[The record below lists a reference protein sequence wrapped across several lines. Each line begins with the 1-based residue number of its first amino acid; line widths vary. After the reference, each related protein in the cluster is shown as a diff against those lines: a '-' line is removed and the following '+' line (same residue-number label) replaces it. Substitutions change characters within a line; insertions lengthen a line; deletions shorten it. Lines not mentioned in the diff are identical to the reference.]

1 MIRIESFSKT
11 KSKGQYNGGGSSGG
25 GFTTTVK
32 TELEPHLL
40 WGQAFDGTNDV
51 DGDMTTNGSVYAK
64 KTVSGDTGSFNNL
77 SATTANAET
86 LSATTANTTTLSA
99 ATANAETLSATTAN
113 TTTLSAATANTTTLS
128 ATTANAETL
137 SATTTTTTTLS
148 ATTANVSKI
157 TSDSISNSG
166 IIESNGIKGDK
177 AVINDMSVKNLKVTG
192 SAHFFELIID
202 KVKSA
207 GGSML
212 ITPADGF
219 DVDIVQDSTNEVKL
233 LWQCQDANGNQRD
246 NMWKVND
253 QALCMSFNQAK
264 VGTSHNVANKYYWA
278 LVTSVNK
285 TNEPT
290 VIDGVKYN
298 YITLSKTTVDG
309 TLNPEFGDS
318 IVMCGYRG
326 TDDKERQSAIYIS
339 AYTSLDNG
347 IKAPL
352 FAQYQG
358 INDFNLQS
366 HRKSYYDAVSA
377 KFIGEFEAT
386 DGQNIIDI
394 INNKIAESE
403 ASIKLDTKNIVLS
416 VSEKTKERR
425 NLLKGTTFHR
435 QIDNFFISSAARI
448 EMNSGYNGTNCIKV
462 IDDTD
467 GTSHYIGVYWDGS
480 QGGRSIKIE
489 KGKKYT
495 ISCYYKTNDTNA
507 NFSLEAIYTDK
518 DTNAKRLG
526 RPKYLSKNMFNPK
539 YNQWELFT
547 TVIDTTD
554 AESDYIAFNFWE
566 YCNKESGRI
575 NAYICRPMVEEGDTY
590 YGWTVSDEDN
600 DYIGAN
606 LIDNSRTFEVGGNTL
621 EVKGTKTLKDDTYE
635 LTYEGSDEY
644 NTFYRIDATNFKL
657 DTDYTLSFEARGDA
671 KYIGVHAYY
680 PMTKTPYTL
689 LNEPMVKPMGV
700 QYGDGTNE
708 GYMTLLTDSDIERE
722 KKLWVHFKF
731 LKRLPQLIYFQ
742 FPKNQEESGIT
753 SWNVTITKPKIEEG
767 ANVTQWTEK
776 KTDIDNTITTINSNV
791 ATLEQKANSIE
802 SKVSSNTTTIN
813 NINGQVTTNKT
824 DIANLTIKA
833 DGIESTVSN
842 MTKSNGTN
850 LFSFTNT
857 DFQNYWCRSAI
868 QMNGFFTYKL
878 NQGLYRLQN
887 LGTNGEGGD
896 FVVSFDA
903 RVLKNTTVNVNFCD
917 IGAEENNGDI
927 ALTTTFQHYVLHFK
941 NIQSDYLDKA
951 LYNGFIDFE
960 PKTLD
965 ETNQLYV
972 ANFML
977 ERGNVPSATF
987 CLSDADKSNFG
998 NKESFSNWETYPTV
1012 QTVNETINGKSVQA
1026 YKIEGLPSG
1035 SQYVDILNTRNLQK
1049 SMKIEPKKVYT
1060 LSFYAKASES
1070 GHGIETF
1077 LYPSIN
1083 DIGVQ
1088 DIQYRNVNGA
1098 GTQTAYS
1105 SKSDGYTLCEL
1116 DTTWRKFYVHW
1127 HPHTIGETYNCVCG
1141 RLYYN
1146 MTVYI
1151 AEAKL
1156 EEGYICEENI
1166 SNQETYSSIK
1176 QTAESITSTVSSMKD
1191 EIIGENCMLGLN
1203 GQGWSTN
1210 TIYED
1215 AGTSFHCESTDW
1227 FQSHPIADFS
1237 GDYTFSF
1244 DFWGVGGG
1252 NLQIKILDFT
1262 QTYYDDGIYNKY
1274 VDFGL
1279 YTPCKILTTSSNV
1292 SNVTLTNY
1300 ATSGTSSTWT
1310 YTNTE
1315 TITLTVGDNVAVRVT
1330 NNTNSRYNSIYGTVS
1345 AINTSS
1351 KSVTVKAIALLD
1363 QPNTICTLSC
1373 PIDKKDGTD
1382 INYLHY
1388 DEKLGRYW
1396 IRFKE
1401 SSGAA
1406 KTFVILFRNL
1416 STSSIGYISRLM
1428 IEECVEYPHK
1438 YNSTG
1443 QASQSMIKQTAN
1455 EIMMN
1460 VNNTY
1465 VKIGDGNITLNGD
1478 TKVNGSLTLHD
1489 EDQGFLLLGDSGTTE
1504 ISPKSIGT
1512 YNEFKSKSTNVIKT
1526 HYNSTIYG
1534 VQTVDGNL
1542 YGFNWNVTQK
1552 LGTFKKGSYIKF
1564 MDYTNVAFANV
1575 GTEQIGIGTPSATF
1589 NIYENETLTKTITV
1603 GDKTSVDI
1611 GNYTVVGDNVEVM
1624 VTGRFTKN
1632 VSQSIW
1638 GTNQDII
1645 FPRDTNITI
1654 QPIRPIRPMPSIT
1667 VTVNWKNEVPTSSG
1681 FMLIGYDGFAVNF
1694 GNNKT
1699 VYCGADGFIASY
1711 GTNEFRITSD
1721 GIWRNNH
1728 PNVKVV
1734 KGTDNSKS
1742 PATYTVQEPVDTV
1755 LCTGNYCKIIFP
1767 RNPYEGQTFR
1777 ILDKALAETYIN
1789 SNGKKVVNHQTGGDG
1804 KVINLDYLGSQVFWT
1819 YVYIGGRW
1827 YESAES

>member
-86 LSATTANTTTLSA
+86 LSATTATTT
-99 ATANAETLSATTAN
+99 TLSATTAN
-113 TTTLSAATANTTTLS
+113 AETLS

-219 DVDIVQDSTNEVKL
+219 DIDIVQDSPNEVKL

-253 QALCMSFNQAK
+253 QALCLSFNKAK
-264 VGTSHNVANKYYWA
+264 VGTTHNVANKYYWA

-326 TDDKERQSAIYIS
+326 TDDAARQSAIYIS

-347 IKAPL
+347 LKAPL

-358 INDFNLQS
+358 INDFNLES
-366 HRKSYYDAVSA
+366 HRKSYYDANSA
-377 KFIGEFEAT
+377 KFIGEFQAT

-394 INNKIAESE
+394 INNKIAEAE

-435 QIDNFFISSAARI
+435 QLDNFFISSAARI

-467 GTSHYIGVYWDGS
+467 GTSHCIGIYWDGS
-480 QGGRSIKIE
+480 QGGRSVKIE

-507 NFSLEAIYTDK
+507 EFSLEAIYTDK
-518 DTNAKRLG
+518 ETNAKRLG
-526 RPKYLSKNMFNPK
+526 RPKYLSPSYFNPK
-539 YNQWELFT
+539 YSQWELFT

-566 YCNKESGRI
+566 YCTVEAGRI

-590 YGWTVSDEDN
+590 YGWTLSDDDN
-600 DYIGAN
+600 DYVGAN
-606 LIDNSRTFEVGGNTL
+606 LIDNSRTFQVGGNTL
-621 EVKGTKTLKDDTYE
+621 EAIGTKTLKGDVYE
-635 LTYEGSDEY
+635 LTYKGSAQY
-644 NTFYRIDATNFKL
+644 NTFYRIDSSNFKL
-657 DTDYTLSFEARGDA
+657 DTDYTLSFDVRGDA
-671 KYIGVHAYY
+671 KLIGVHAYY
-680 PMTKTPYTL
+680 PMTKTPYML
-689 LNEPMVKPMGV
+689 LNEPMGKPMGV

-708 GYMTLLTDSDIERE
+708 AYTTLLTDSDIERE
-722 KKLWVHFKF
+722 KKIWVHFKF
-731 LKRLPQLIYFQ
+731 MKRLPNYIYFQ
-742 FPKNQEESGIT
+742 FPKNSDQSGVT
-753 SWNVTITKPKIEEG
+753 SWNMAITKPKIEEG

-776 KTDIDNTITTINSNV
+776 KTDIDNTIKTITNNV
-791 ATLEQKANSIE
+791 ATLTQKADSIEAKVTSNTTNINTITGQLSSQSSSISKLEQKANSIE
-802 SKVSSNTTTIN
+802 SKVTSNTTSIN

-833 DGIESTVSN
+833 DGIESTVS
-842 MTKSNGTN
+842 
-850 LFSFTNT
+850 
-857 DFQNYWCRSAI
+857 
-868 QMNGFFTYKL
+868 
-878 NQGLYRLQN
+878 
-887 LGTNGEGGD
+887 
-896 FVVSFDA
+896 
-903 RVLKNTTVNVNFCD
+903 
-917 IGAEENNGDI
+917 
-927 ALTTTFQHYVLHFK
+927 
-941 NIQSDYLDKA
+941 
-951 LYNGFIDFE
+951 
-960 PKTLD
+960 
-965 ETNQLYV
+965 
-972 ANFML
+972 
-977 ERGNVPSATF
+977 
-987 CLSDADKSNFG
+987 
-998 NKESFSNWETYPTV
+998 
-1012 QTVNETINGKSVQA
+1012 SV
-1026 YKIEGLPSG
+1026 
-1035 SQYVDILNTRNLQK
+1035 
-1049 SMKIEPKKVYT
+1049 
-1060 LSFYAKASES
+1060 
-1070 GHGIETF
+1070 
-1077 LYPSIN
+1077 
-1083 DIGVQ
+1083 
-1088 DIQYRNVNGA
+1088 
-1098 GTQTAYS
+1098 
-1105 SKSDGYTLCEL
+1105 
-1116 DTTWRKFYVHW
+1116 
-1127 HPHTIGETYNCVCG
+1127 
-1141 RLYYN
+1141 
-1146 MTVYI
+1146 
-1151 AEAKL
+1151 
-1156 EEGYICEENI
+1156 
-1166 SNQETYSSIK
+1166 
-1176 QTAESITSTVSSMKD
+1176 KD

-1227 FQSHPIADFS
+1227 FQSHPIADYS

-1244 DFWGVGGG
+1244 GVWGGG
-1252 NLQIKILDFT
+1252 IQIKILEFT

-1274 VDFGL
+1274 VDFGT

-1300 ATSGTSSTWT
+1300 ATSGTLSTWT

-1315 TITLTVGDNVAVRVT
+1315 TITLAVGDNVAVRVT
-1330 NNTNSRYNSIYGTVS
+1330 NSTNSRYNSIYGTVS

-1351 KSVTVKAIALLD
+1351 KSVTVKAIKLLD

-1373 PIDKKDGTD
+1373 PTDKKDGTD
-1382 INYLHY
+1382 INSLHY
-1388 DEKLGRYW
+1388 DEKLGRWW

-1406 KTFVILFRNL
+1406 KTFVILFRNP
-1416 STSSIGYISRLM
+1416 STSIIGYISRLM
-1428 IEECVEYPHK
+1428 IEESVEYPHK

-1443 QASQSMIKQTAN
+1443 QASQSMIKQTA
-1455 EIMMN
+1455 ESIMMS
-1460 VNNTY
+1460 VNDTY
-1465 VKIGDGNITLNGD
+1465 VKIGDGNITLNGE
-1478 TKVNGSLTLHD
+1478 TKVNGSLTLND

-1504 ISPKSIGT
+1504 LSPKSIGT
-1512 YNEFKSKSTNVIKT
+1512 YNEFKNKTTNIIKT
-1526 HYNSTIYG
+1526 HFNSTIYG
-1534 VQTVDGNL
+1534 SPTVDGAL
-1542 YGFNWNVTQK
+1542 YGFSWNVQQK
-1552 LGTFKKGSYIKF
+1552 LGTFKKGSYIRVI
-1564 MDYTNVAFANV
+1564 DYINVAFANV
-1575 GTEQIGIGTPSATF
+1575 GTLHYSIGTPSATF
-1589 NIYENETLTKTITV
+1589 YIHENGTLTKTITV
-1603 GDKTSVDI
+1603 GEKTSVDI

-1624 VTGRFTKN
+1624 VSGRFTKN
-1632 VSQSIW
+1632 VSASIW
-1638 GTNQDII
+1638 GTSQDILS
-1645 FPRDTNITI
+1645 PRDTNITI
-1654 QPIRPIRPMPSIT
+1654 QPIRPMPSIS
-1667 VTVNWKNEVPTSSG
+1667 VNVDWKNEVPTASA

-1711 GTNEFRITSD
+1711 GINEFKITSD

-1734 KGTDNSKS
+1734 KGTDNSNS

-1767 RNPYEGQTFR
+1767 PNPYEGQTFR
-1777 ILDKALAETYIN
+1777 ILDKALEETYIN
-1789 SNGKKVVNHQTGGDG
+1789 SNGKKLVNHKTGGDG
-1804 KVINLDYLGSQVFWT
+1804 KVLSLDYLGGQVFWT
-1819 YVYIGGRW
+1819 YVYIDGRW

>member
-51 DGDMTTNGSVYAK
+51 DGDMTTNGSVYSK
-64 KTVSGDTGSFNNL
+64 KTVSGDTGNFNN
-77 SATTANAET
+77 

-99 ATANAETLSATTAN
+99 TTATTE
-113 TTTLSAATANTTTLS
+113 TLS

-202 KVKSA
+202 KIKSA
-207 GGSML
+207 GGSMML
-212 ITPADGF
+212 TPADGF
-219 DVDIVQDSTNEVKL
+219 EVDIVQDSQNEVKL

-264 VGTSHNVANKYYWA
+264 VGTTHNVANKYYWA

-309 TLNPEFGDS
+309 ALNPEVGDS

-326 TDDKERQSAIYIS
+326 TDAARQSAIYIS

-347 IKAPL
+347 LKAPL

-394 INNKIAESE
+394 INNKIAEAE

-416 VSEKTKERR
+416 VSEKTRERR

-435 QIDNFFISSAARI
+435 QLDNFFISSAARI

-467 GTSHYIGVYWDGS
+467 GISHYVGVYWDGS
-480 QGGRSIKIE
+480 QGGRSVKIE

-495 ISCYYKTNDTNA
+495 ISCYYKTNDSNA
-507 NFSLEAIYTDK
+507 NFALEAIYTDK
-518 DTNAKRLG
+518 ETNAKRLG
-526 RPKYLSKNMFNPK
+526 RPKYLSPSDFKPK
-539 YNQWELFT
+539 YSQWELFT

-554 AESDYIAFNFWE
+554 AESDYIAFNFCE
-566 YCNKESGRI
+566 YCNVEAGRI

-590 YGWTVSDEDN
+590 YGWTLSDEDN
-600 DYIGAN
+600 DYVGSN
-606 LIDNSRTFEVGGNTL
+606 LIDNSRTFQVGGNTL
-621 EVKGTKTLKDDTYE
+621 EAKGQKALVGDAYE
-635 LTYEGSDEY
+635 LTYRGSDDY
-644 NTFYRIDATNFKL
+644 NTFYRINATNFKL
-657 DTDYTLSFEARGDA
+657 DTDYTLSFDIRGDA

-680 PMTKTPYTL
+680 PMTKTPYML
-689 LNEPMVKPMGV
+689 LNEAMDKQMYE
-700 QYGDGTNE
+700 QSGDGNSEEWT
-708 GYMTLLTDSDIERE
+708 TLLTDSDIERE
-722 KKLWVHFKF
+722 KKIWVHFKF
-731 LKRLPQLIYFQ
+731 MKRLPNQIYFQ
-742 FPKNQEESGIT
+742 FPKNSDQSGVT

-767 ANVTQWTEK
+767 ANFTQWTEK
-776 KTDIDNTITTINSNV
+776 KTDIDNTITTITNNV
-791 ATLEQKANSIE
+791 ATLTQKANGIESKVTSNTTNINNITGQLSSQSTSISKLEQKANSIE
-802 SKVSSNTTTIN
+802 SKVTSNTTTIN
-813 NINGQVTTNKT
+813 NLSGSVTS
-824 DIANLTIKA
+824 L
-833 DGIESTVSN
+833 
-842 MTKSNGTN
+842 
-850 LFSFTNT
+850 
-857 DFQNYWCRSAI
+857 
-868 QMNGFFTYKL
+868 
-878 NQGLYRLQN
+878 
-887 LGTNGEGGD
+887 
-896 FVVSFDA
+896 
-903 RVLKNTTVNVNFCD
+903 
-917 IGAEENNGDI
+917 
-927 ALTTTFQHYVLHFK
+927 
-941 NIQSDYLDKA
+941 QSD
-951 LYNGFIDFE
+951 
-960 PKTLD
+960 
-965 ETNQLYV
+965 
-972 ANFML
+972 M
-977 ERGNVPSATF
+977 
-987 CLSDADKSNFG
+987 SD
-998 NKESFSNWETYPTV
+998 V
-1012 QTVNETINGKSVQA
+1012 
-1026 YKIEGLPSG
+1026 
-1035 SQYVDILNTRNLQK
+1035 
-1049 SMKIEPKKVYT
+1049 
-1060 LSFYAKASES
+1060 
-1070 GHGIETF
+1070 
-1077 LYPSIN
+1077 
-1083 DIGVQ
+1083 
-1088 DIQYRNVNGA
+1088 
-1098 GTQTAYS
+1098 
-1105 SKSDGYTLCEL
+1105 
-1116 DTTWRKFYVHW
+1116 
-1127 HPHTIGETYNCVCG
+1127 
-1141 RLYYN
+1141 
-1146 MTVYI
+1146 
-1151 AEAKL
+1151 
-1156 EEGYICEENI
+1156 
-1166 SNQETYSSIK
+1166 K
-1176 QTAESITSTVSSMKD
+1176 QTASSITSTVSSMKD

-1227 FQSHPIADFS
+1227 FQSHPIADYS

-1244 DFWGVGGG
+1244 GVWGGG
-1252 NLQIKILDFT
+1252 IQIKILEFT
-1262 QTYYDDGIYNKY
+1262 QTYYDDGIYNQY
-1274 VDFGL
+1274 VDFRT
-1279 YTPCKILTTSSNV
+1279 YTPCKILTTSSSV
-1292 SNVTLTNY
+1292 SNANLTNY
-1300 ATSGTSSTWT
+1300 ATSGTLSTWA

-1315 TITLTVGDNVAVRVT
+1315 TITLAVGDKVAVRVT
-1330 NNTNSRYNSIYGTVS
+1330 NSTNNRYNSIYGTVS

-1351 KSVTVKAIALLD
+1351 KSVTVKAIKLLD

-1373 PIDKKDGTD
+1373 PTDKKDGTD
-1382 INYLHY
+1382 INSLHY
-1388 DEKLGRYW
+1388 DEKLGRWW

-1406 KTFVILFRNL
+1406 KTFVILFRNP
-1416 STSSIGYISRLM
+1416 STSIIGYISRLM
-1428 IEECVEYPHK
+1428 IEESVEYPHK

-1443 QASQSMIKQTAN
+1443 QASQSMIKQTA
-1455 EIMMN
+1455 ESIMMS
-1460 VNNTY
+1460 VNDTY
-1465 VKIGDGNITLNGD
+1465 VKIGDGNITLNGE
-1478 TKVNGSLTLHD
+1478 TKVNGSLTLND

-1512 YNEFKSKSTNVIKT
+1512 YNEFKSKTTNTIKT
-1526 HYNSTIYG
+1526 HFNSTIYG
-1534 VQTVDGNL
+1534 SPTVDGAL
-1542 YGFNWNVTQK
+1542 YGFSWNVSQK
-1552 LGTFKKGSYIKF
+1552 LGTFKKGSYIKLL
-1564 MDYTNVAFANV
+1564 DYTNVAFANV
-1575 GTEQIGIGTPSATF
+1575 GTLQTGIGTPSATF
-1589 NIYENETLTKTITV
+1589 YIHENGTLTKTITV

-1632 VSQSIW
+1632 VSASIW
-1638 GTNQDII
+1638 GTSQDILS
-1645 FPRDTNITI
+1645 PRDTNITI
-1654 QPIRPIRPMPSIT
+1654 QPIRPMPSIS
-1667 VTVNWKNEVPTSSG
+1667 VNVDWKNEVPTSSG

-1711 GTNEFRITSD
+1711 GVNEFRITSD

-1734 KGTDNSKS
+1734 KGTDNRNS

-1767 RNPYEGQTFR
+1767 PNPYEGQTFR

-1789 SNGKKVVNHQTGGDG
+1789 SNGKKVVNHKTGGDG
-1804 KVINLDYLGSQVFWT
+1804 KVLSLDYLGGQVFWT
-1819 YVYIGGRW
+1819 YVYIDGRW

>member
-86 LSATTANTTTLSA
+86 LSATTATTT
-99 ATANAETLSATTAN
+99 TLSATTA
-113 TTTLSAATANTTTLS
+113 TTETLS

-157 TSDSISNSG
+157 TSNSISNSG

-219 DVDIVQDSTNEVKL
+219 DVDIVQDSPNEVKL

-264 VGTSHNVANKYYWA
+264 VGTTHNVANKYYWA

-309 TLNPEFGDS
+309 TLNPEIGDS

-326 TDDKERQSAIYIS
+326 TDAARQSAIYIS

-347 IKAPL
+347 LKAPL

-366 HRKSYYDAVSA
+366 HRKSYFDANSA
-377 KFIGEFEAT
+377 KFIGQFEAT

-394 INNKIAESE
+394 INKKIKDSE

-416 VSEKTKERR
+416 VSEKTRERR

-435 QIDNFFISSAARI
+435 QLDNFFISSAARI

-489 KGKKYT
+489 KSKKYT

-507 NFSLEAIYTDK
+507 KFSLEAIYTDK
-518 DTNAKRLG
+518 ETNAKRLG
-526 RPKYLSKNMFNPK
+526 RPKYLSNNMFNPK
-539 YNQWELFT
+539 YNQWQLFT

-566 YCNKESGRI
+566 YCNVEAGRI
-575 NAYICRPMVEEGDTY
+575 EAYISRPMVEEGDTY
-590 YGWTVSDEDN
+590 YGWTLSYEDN
-600 DYIGAN
+600 DYVGAN
-606 LIDNSRTFEVGGNTL
+606 LIDNSRTFQVGGNTL
-621 EVKGTKTLKDDTYE
+621 EAKGQKALVGDAYE
-635 LTYEGSDEY
+635 LTYRGSDDY
-644 NTFYRIDATNFKL
+644 NTFYRINATNFKL

-689 LNEPMVKPMGV
+689 LNEAMGKPMGV

-708 GYMTLLTDSDIERE
+708 AYTTLLTDSDIERE
-722 KKLWVHFKF
+722 KKIWVHFKF
-731 LKRLPQLIYFQ
+731 MKRLPNQIYFQ
-742 FPKNQEESGIT
+742 FQKNSEQTGVT
-753 SWNVTITKPKIEEG
+753 SWTVSITKPKIEEG

-776 KTDIDNTITTINSNV
+776 KTDVENSITTINSNV
-791 ATLEQKANSIE
+791 ATLTQKADSIESKVTSNTTNINNITGQLSSQSTSISKLEQKANSIE
-802 SKVSSNTTTIN
+802 SNVTSNTTTIN
-813 NINGQVTTNKT
+813 NLSGSVTS
-824 DIANLTIKA
+824 L
-833 DGIESTVSN
+833 
-842 MTKSNGTN
+842 
-850 LFSFTNT
+850 
-857 DFQNYWCRSAI
+857 
-868 QMNGFFTYKL
+868 
-878 NQGLYRLQN
+878 
-887 LGTNGEGGD
+887 
-896 FVVSFDA
+896 
-903 RVLKNTTVNVNFCD
+903 
-917 IGAEENNGDI
+917 
-927 ALTTTFQHYVLHFK
+927 
-941 NIQSDYLDKA
+941 QSD
-951 LYNGFIDFE
+951 
-960 PKTLD
+960 
-965 ETNQLYV
+965 
-972 ANFML
+972 M
-977 ERGNVPSATF
+977 
-987 CLSDADKSNFG
+987 SD
-998 NKESFSNWETYPTV
+998 V
-1012 QTVNETINGKSVQA
+1012 
-1026 YKIEGLPSG
+1026 
-1035 SQYVDILNTRNLQK
+1035 
-1049 SMKIEPKKVYT
+1049 
-1060 LSFYAKASES
+1060 
-1070 GHGIETF
+1070 
-1077 LYPSIN
+1077 
-1083 DIGVQ
+1083 
-1088 DIQYRNVNGA
+1088 
-1098 GTQTAYS
+1098 
-1105 SKSDGYTLCEL
+1105 
-1116 DTTWRKFYVHW
+1116 
-1127 HPHTIGETYNCVCG
+1127 
-1141 RLYYN
+1141 
-1146 MTVYI
+1146 
-1151 AEAKL
+1151 
-1156 EEGYICEENI
+1156 
-1166 SNQETYSSIK
+1166 K
-1176 QTAESITSTVSSMKD
+1176 QTASSITSTVSSMKD

-1244 DFWGVGGG
+1244 GVWGGG
-1252 NLQIKILDFT
+1252 IQIKILEFT
-1262 QTYYDDGIYNKY
+1262 QTYYDDGIYNQY
-1274 VDFGL
+1274 VDFRT
-1279 YTPCKILTTSSNV
+1279 YTPCKILTTSSSV
-1292 SNVTLTNY
+1292 SNANLTNY
-1300 ATSGTSSTWT
+1300 ATSGTLSTWT

-1315 TITLTVGDNVAVRVT
+1315 TITLAVGDNVAVRVT
-1330 NNTNSRYNSIYGTVS
+1330 NSTNNRYNSIYGTVS

-1351 KSVTVKAIALLD
+1351 KSVTVKAIKLLD

-1373 PIDKKDGTD
+1373 PTDKKDGTD
-1382 INYLHY
+1382 INSLHY
-1388 DEKLGRYW
+1388 DEKLGRWW

-1401 SSGAA
+1401 TSGAA
-1406 KTFVILFRNL
+1406 KTFVILFRNP
-1416 STSSIGYISRLM
+1416 STSIIGYISRLM
-1428 IEECVEYPHK
+1428 IEESVEYPHK

-1443 QASQSMIKQTAN
+1443 QASQSMIKQTA
-1455 EIMMN
+1455 ESIMMS
-1460 VNNTY
+1460 VNDTY
-1465 VKIGDGNITLNGD
+1465 VKIGDGNITLNGE
-1478 TKVNGSLTLHD
+1478 TKVNGSLTLND

-1512 YNEFKSKSTNVIKT
+1512 YNEFKSKTTNTIKT
-1526 HYNSTIYG
+1526 HFNSTIFG
-1534 VQTVDGNL
+1534 SPTVDGAL
-1542 YGFNWNVTQK
+1542 YGFSWNVQQK
-1552 LGTFKKGSYIKF
+1552 LGTFKKGSYIKLL
-1564 MDYTNVAFANV
+1564 DYTNVAFANV
-1575 GTEQIGIGTPSATF
+1575 GTLQTGIGTPSATF
-1589 NIYENETLTKTITV
+1589 YIHENGRLTKTITV

-1632 VSQSIW
+1632 VSASIW
-1638 GTNQDII
+1638 GTSQDILS
-1645 FPRDTNITI
+1645 PRDTNITI
-1654 QPIRPIRPMPSIT
+1654 KPIKPMPSIT

-1711 GTNEFRITSD
+1711 GVNEFRITSD

-1734 KGTDNSKS
+1734 KGTDNSNS

-1767 RNPYEGQTFR
+1767 PNPYEGQTFR
-1777 ILDKALAETYIN
+1777 ILDKALEETYIN
-1789 SNGKKVVNHQTGGDG
+1789 SNGKKVVNHKTGGDG
-1804 KVINLDYLGSQVFWT
+1804 KVLSLDYLGGQVFWT
-1819 YVYIGGRW
+1819 YVYIDGRW

>member
-86 LSATTANTTTLSA
+86 LSATTATTTTLS
-99 ATANAETLSATTAN
+99 TSTATTE
-113 TTTLSAATANTTTLS
+113 TLS

-157 TSDSISNSG
+157 TSNSISNSG

-219 DVDIVQDSTNEVKL
+219 DIDIVQDSPNEVKL
-233 LWQCQDANGNQRD
+233 LWQCQDSNGNQRD

-264 VGTSHNVANKYYWA
+264 VGTTHNVANKYYWA

-309 TLNPEFGDS
+309 ALNPEIGDS

-326 TDDKERQSAIYIS
+326 TDDAARQSAIYIS

-347 IKAPL
+347 LKAPL

-366 HRKSYYDAVSA
+366 HRKSYFDANSA
-377 KFIGEFEAT
+377 KFIGQFEAT

-394 INNKIAESE
+394 INNKIAEAE

-416 VSEKTKERR
+416 VSEKTRERR
-425 NLLKGTTFHR
+425 NLLVGSDFKR
-435 QIDNFFISSAARI
+435 KINNFTIRTEARI

-467 GTSHYIGVYWDGS
+467 GTPHYIGVHWDGS

-495 ISCYYKTNDTNA
+495 ISCYYKTNDSNA
-507 NFSLEAIYTDK
+507 KFSLEAIYTDK
-518 DTNAKRLG
+518 ETNAKRLG
-526 RPKYLSKNMFNPK
+526 RPKYLSNNMFNPK

-566 YCNKESGRI
+566 YCTVEAGRI

-590 YGWTVSDEDN
+590 YGWTLSDDDN
-600 DYIGAN
+600 DYVGAN
-606 LIDNSRTFEVGGNTL
+606 LIDNSRTFQVGGNTL
-621 EVKGTKTLKDDTYE
+621 EAIGTKTLKGDVYE
-635 LTYEGSDEY
+635 LTYKGSAQY
-644 NTFYRIDATNFKL
+644 NTFYRIDSSNFKL
-657 DTDYTLSFEARGDA
+657 DTDYTLSFDVRGDA
-671 KYIGVHAYY
+671 KLIGVHAYY
-680 PMTKTPYTL
+680 PMTKTPYML
-689 LNEPMVKPMGV
+689 LNEAMGK
-700 QYGDGTNE
+700 QMYEQSGDGNSEEWT
-708 GYMTLLTDSDIERE
+708 TLLTNDDIKKE
-722 KKLWVHFKF
+722 KKIWVHFKF
-731 LKRLPQLIYFQ
+731 MKRLPNQIYFQ
-742 FPKNQEESGIT
+742 FPKNSDQSGVT
-753 SWNVTITKPKIEEG
+753 SWNVAITKPKIEEG

-776 KTDIDNTITTINSNV
+776 KTDVDNSLTTITNNV
-791 ATLEQKANSIE
+791 ATLTQKANGIESKVTSNTTNINNITGQLSSQSSSISKLEQKADSIE
-802 SKVSSNTTTIN
+802 SKVTSNTTSIN

-833 DGIESTVSN
+833 DGIESTVS
-842 MTKSNGTN
+842 S
-850 LFSFTNT
+850 
-857 DFQNYWCRSAI
+857 
-868 QMNGFFTYKL
+868 
-878 NQGLYRLQN
+878 
-887 LGTNGEGGD
+887 
-896 FVVSFDA
+896 V
-903 RVLKNTTVNVNFCD
+903 
-917 IGAEENNGDI
+917 
-927 ALTTTFQHYVLHFK
+927 
-941 NIQSDYLDKA
+941 KA
-951 LYNGFIDFE
+951 
-960 PKTLD
+960 
-965 ETNQLYV
+965 
-972 ANFML
+972 
-977 ERGNVPSATF
+977 
-987 CLSDADKSNFG
+987 
-998 NKESFSNWETYPTV
+998 
-1012 QTVNETINGKSVQA
+1012 
-1026 YKIEGLPSG
+1026 
-1035 SQYVDILNTRNLQK
+1035 
-1049 SMKIEPKKVYT
+1049 
-1060 LSFYAKASES
+1060 
-1070 GHGIETF
+1070 
-1077 LYPSIN
+1077 
-1083 DIGVQ
+1083 
-1088 DIQYRNVNGA
+1088 
-1098 GTQTAYS
+1098 
-1105 SKSDGYTLCEL
+1105 
-1116 DTTWRKFYVHW
+1116 
-1127 HPHTIGETYNCVCG
+1127 
-1141 RLYYN
+1141 
-1146 MTVYI
+1146 
-1151 AEAKL
+1151 
-1156 EEGYICEENI
+1156 
-1166 SNQETYSSIK
+1166 
-1176 QTAESITSTVSSMKD
+1176 

-1244 DFWGVGGG
+1244 GLWGGG
-1252 NLQIKILDFT
+1252 IQIKILEFT
-1262 QTYYDDGIYNKY
+1262 QTYYDDGIYNQY
-1274 VDFGL
+1274 VDFRT
-1279 YTPCKILTTSSNV
+1279 YTPCKILTTSSSV
-1292 SNVTLTNY
+1292 SNANLTNY
-1300 ATSGTSSTWT
+1300 ATSGTLSTWT

-1330 NNTNSRYNSIYGTVS
+1330 NSTNNRYNSIYGTVS

-1351 KSVTVKAIALLD
+1351 KSVTVKAIKLLD

-1373 PIDKKDGTD
+1373 PTDKKDGTD
-1382 INYLHY
+1382 INSLHY
-1388 DEKLGRYW
+1388 DEKLGRWW

-1401 SSGAA
+1401 TSGAA
-1406 KTFVILFRNL
+1406 KTFVILFRNP
-1416 STSSIGYISRLM
+1416 STSIIGYISRLM
-1428 IEECVEYPHK
+1428 LEEGVEYPHK

-1443 QASQSMIKQTAN
+1443 QASQSMIKQTA
-1455 EIMMN
+1455 ESIMMS
-1460 VNNTY
+1460 VNDTY
-1465 VKIGDGNITLNGD
+1465 VKIGDGNITLNGE
-1478 TKVNGSLTLHD
+1478 TKVNGSLTLND

-1504 ISPKSIGT
+1504 LSPKSIGT
-1512 YNEFKSKSTNVIKT
+1512 YNEFKNKTTNIIKT
-1526 HYNSTIYG
+1526 HFNSTIYG
-1534 VQTVDGNL
+1534 SPTVDGAL
-1542 YGFNWNVTQK
+1542 YGFSWNVQQK
-1552 LGTFKKGSYIKF
+1552 LGTFKKGSYIRVI
-1564 MDYTNVAFANV
+1564 DYINVAFANV
-1575 GTEQIGIGTPSATF
+1575 GTLQYSIGTPSATF
-1589 NIYENETLTKTITV
+1589 YIHENGTLTKTITV
-1603 GDKTSVDI
+1603 GEKTSVDI

-1624 VTGRFTKN
+1624 VSGRFTKN
-1632 VSQSIW
+1632 VSASIW
-1638 GTNQDII
+1638 GTSQDILS
-1645 FPRDTNITI
+1645 PRDTNITI
-1654 QPIRPIRPMPSIT
+1654 QPIRPMPSIS
-1667 VTVNWKNEVPTSSG
+1667 VNVDWKNEVPTASA

-1711 GTNEFRITSD
+1711 GINEFKITSD

-1734 KGTDNSKS
+1734 KGTDNSNS

-1755 LCTGNYCKIIFP
+1755 LCTGRYCKIIFP
-1767 RNPYEGQTFR
+1767 PNPYEGQTFR
-1777 ILDKALAETYIN
+1777 ILDKALEETYIN
-1789 SNGKKVVNHQTGGDG
+1789 SNGKKVVNHKTVGDG
-1804 KVINLDYLGSQVFWT
+1804 EVLSLDYLGSQVFWT
-1819 YVYIGGRW
+1819 YVYIDGRW

>member
-86 LSATTANTTTLSA
+86 LSATTATTTTLSA
-99 ATANAETLSATTAN
+99 STATTE
-113 TTTLSAATANTTTLS
+113 TLS

-219 DVDIVQDSTNEVKL
+219 DIDIVQDSPNEVKL

-253 QALCMSFNQAK
+253 QALCLSFNKAK
-264 VGTSHNVANKYYWA
+264 VGTTHNVANKYYWA

-309 TLNPEFGDS
+309 ALNPEIGDS

-326 TDDKERQSAIYIS
+326 TDDAARQSAIYIS

-347 IKAPL
+347 LKAPL

-377 KFIGEFEAT
+377 KFIGEFEAS

-394 INNKIAESE
+394 INNKIAEAE

-425 NLLKGTTFHR
+425 NLLVGSDFKR
-435 QIDNFFISSAARI
+435 KINNFTISTEARI

-462 IDDTD
+462 IDATD

-480 QGGRSIKIE
+480 QGGRSVKIE

-507 NFSLEAIYTDK
+507 KFALEANYTDK
-518 DTNAKRLG
+518 ETNAKRLG
-526 RPKYLSKNMFNPK
+526 RPKYLSPSYFNPK
-539 YNQWELFT
+539 YSQWELFT

-566 YCNKESGRI
+566 ACTVAAGQIE
-575 NAYICRPMVEEGDTY
+575 AWICRPMVEEGDTY

-600 DYIGAN
+600 EYIGAN
-606 LIDNSRTFEVGGNTL
+606 LIDNSRTFEVGGNTV
-621 EVKGTKTLKDDTYE
+621 EAKGTKTLKGDVYE
-635 LTYEGSDEY
+635 LTYKGSDDY

-657 DTDYTLSFEARGDA
+657 DTDYTLSFEIRGDA

-680 PMTKTPYTL
+680 PMTKTPYML
-689 LNEPMVKPMGV
+689 LDEAMGKPMGV

-708 GYMTLLTDSDIERE
+708 AYTTLVTDSDIERE
-722 KKLWVHFKF
+722 KKIWVHFKF
-731 LKRLPQLIYFQ
+731 MKRLPSFIYFQ
-742 FPKNQEESGIT
+742 FPKNSDQSGVT
-753 SWNVTITKPKIEEG
+753 SWNVTITKPKLEEG

-776 KTDIDNTITTINSNV
+776 KTDIDNTITTITNNLS
-791 ATLEQKANSIE
+791 TLTQKADSIE
-802 SKVSSNTTTIN
+802 SKVTSNTTNIN
-813 NINGQVTTNKT
+813 NITGQLSSQSTSISK
-824 DIANLTIKA
+824 LEQKA
-833 DGIESTVSN
+833 D
-842 MTKSNGTN
+842 
-850 LFSFTNT
+850 
-857 DFQNYWCRSAI
+857 
-868 QMNGFFTYKL
+868 
-878 NQGLYRLQN
+878 
-887 LGTNGEGGD
+887 
-896 FVVSFDA
+896 
-903 RVLKNTTVNVNFCD
+903 
-917 IGAEENNGDI
+917 
-927 ALTTTFQHYVLHFK
+927 
-941 NIQSDYLDKA
+941 
-951 LYNGFIDFE
+951 
-960 PKTLD
+960 
-965 ETNQLYV
+965 
-972 ANFML
+972 
-977 ERGNVPSATF
+977 
-987 CLSDADKSNFG
+987 
-998 NKESFSNWETYPTV
+998 
-1012 QTVNETINGKSVQA
+1012 
-1026 YKIEGLPSG
+1026 
-1035 SQYVDILNTRNLQK
+1035 
-1049 SMKIEPKKVYT
+1049 
-1060 LSFYAKASES
+1060 
-1070 GHGIETF
+1070 
-1077 LYPSIN
+1077 
-1083 DIGVQ
+1083 
-1088 DIQYRNVNGA
+1088 
-1098 GTQTAYS
+1098 
-1105 SKSDGYTLCEL
+1105 
-1116 DTTWRKFYVHW
+1116 
-1127 HPHTIGETYNCVCG
+1127 
-1141 RLYYN
+1141 
-1146 MTVYI
+1146 
-1151 AEAKL
+1151 
-1156 EEGYICEENI
+1156 
-1166 SNQETYSSIK
+1166 
-1176 QTAESITSTVSSMKD
+1176 SITSTVSSVKD

-1244 DFWGVGGG
+1244 GVWGDGI
-1252 NLQIKILDFT
+1252 QIKILEFT
-1262 QTYYDDGIYNKY
+1262 QTYYDDGIYNQY
-1274 VDFGL
+1274 VDFGT
-1279 YTPCKILTTSSNV
+1279 YTPCKILTTSSSV
-1292 SNVTLTNY
+1292 SNANLTNY
-1300 ATSGTSSTWT
+1300 ATSGTLSTWT

-1315 TITLTVGDNVAVRVT
+1315 TITLTVGDKVAVRVT
-1330 NNTNSRYNSIYGTVS
+1330 NSTNNRYNSIYGTVS

-1351 KSVTVKAIALLD
+1351 KSVTVKAIKLLD

-1373 PIDKKDGTD
+1373 PTDKKDGTD
-1382 INYLHY
+1382 INSLHY
-1388 DEKLGRYW
+1388 DEKLGRWW

-1406 KTFVILFRNL
+1406 KTFVILFRNP
-1416 STSSIGYISRLM
+1416 STSIIGYISRLM
-1428 IEECVEYPHK
+1428 IEDSVEYPHK

-1443 QASQSMIKQTAN
+1443 QASQSMIKQTA
-1455 EIMMN
+1455 ESIMMN

-1478 TKVNGSLTLHD
+1478 TKVNGSLTLND

-1512 YNEFKSKSTNVIKT
+1512 YNEFKSKTTNTIKT
-1526 HYNSTIYG
+1526 HFNSTIYG
-1534 VQTVDGNL
+1534 SPTVDGAL
-1542 YGFNWNVTQK
+1542 YGFSWNVQQK
-1552 LGTFKKGSYIKF
+1552 LGTFKKGSYIKLL
-1564 MDYTNVAFANV
+1564 DYTNVAFANV
-1575 GTEQIGIGTPSATF
+1575 GTLQYSIGTPSATF
-1589 NIYENETLTKTITV
+1589 YIHENGTLTKTITV

-1611 GNYTVVGDNVEVM
+1611 GNYTVEGDNVEVM

-1632 VSQSIW
+1632 VSASIW
-1638 GTNQDII
+1638 GTSQDILS
-1645 FPRDTNITI
+1645 PRDTNITI
-1654 QPIRPIRPMPSIT
+1654 QPIRPMQSIS
-1667 VTVNWKNEVPTSSG
+1667 VTVDWKNEVPTASA

-1711 GTNEFRITSD
+1711 GVNEFKITSD

-1734 KGTDNSKS
+1734 KGTDNSNS

-1767 RNPYEGQTFR
+1767 PNPYEGQTFR
-1777 ILDKALAETYIN
+1777 ILDKALEETYIN

-1804 KVINLDYLGSQVFWT
+1804 KVLSLDYLGGQVFWT
-1819 YVYIGGRW
+1819 YVYIDGRW

>member
-1 MIRIESFSKT
+1 MVEIKSYSKL
-11 KSKGQYNGGGSSGG
+11 KSNNGTDSASGIGGGSGYIN
-25 GFTTTVK
+25 TTIATK
-32 TELEPHLL
+32 LKQIHSL
-40 WGQAFDGTNDV
+40 WGNQFDGTQDV
-51 DGDMTTNGSVYAK
+51 QGPISAPSVD
-64 KTVSGDTGSFNNL
+64 VSNNL
-77 SATTANAET
+77 SVHGNSVFDGPATFEDQTKFKKDVSINGTLDVSAGASFGDQTKFKKDVSINGTLDVSSDANFNSQST
-86 LSATTANTTTLSA
+86 FKGTTTFNSNANTT
-99 ATANAETLSATTAN
+99 
-113 TTTLSAATANTTTLS
+113 
-128 ATTANAETL
+128 
-137 SATTTTTTTLS
+137 
-148 ATTANVSKI
+148 NVLPLK
-157 TSDSISNSG
+157 NK
-166 IIESNGIKGDK
+166 EYNLGDDNHQWK
-177 AVINDMSVKNLKVTG
+177 NIVSENLLVNNLKVTG
-192 SAHFFELIID
+192 QAHFFELIID
-202 KVKSA
+202 KIKSA

-219 DVDIVQDSTNEVKL
+219 EVDIVQDSQNEVKL
-233 LWQCQDANGNQRD
+233 LWQCQDVNGNQRD

-264 VGTSHNVANKYYWA
+264 VETTHNVANKYYWA

-309 TLNPEFGDS
+309 ALNPEVGDS

-326 TDDKERQSAIYIS
+326 TDDAARQSAIYIS

-347 IKAPL
+347 LKAPL

-394 INNKIAESE
+394 INNKIAEAE

-435 QIDNFFISSAARI
+435 QLDNFFISSAARI

-480 QGGRSIKIE
+480 QGGRSVKIE

-507 NFSLEAIYTDK
+507 KFSLEAIYTDK
-518 DTNAKRLG
+518 ETNAKRLG
-526 RPKYLSKNMFNPK
+526 RPKYLSPSYFNPK
-539 YNQWELFT
+539 YSQWELFT

-566 YCNKESGRI
+566 YCNSESGRI

-606 LIDNSRTFEVGGNTL
+606 LIDNSRTFEVDGNTV
-621 EVKGTKTLKDDTYE
+621 ETKGTKTLKGDVYE
-635 LTYEGSDEY
+635 LTYKGSDEY

-689 LNEPMVKPMGV
+689 LNEPIGKSMGV

-708 GYMTLLTDSDIERE
+708 AYTTLLTDSDIERE
-722 KKLWVHFKF
+722 KKIWVHFKF
-731 LKRLPQLIYFQ
+731 MKRLPSYIYFQ
-742 FPKNQEESGIT
+742 FPKNSDQSGVT

-776 KTDIDNTITTINSNV
+776 KTDIDNTIATINSNV
-791 ATLEQKANSIE
+791 ATLTQKADSIEAKVTSNTTNINNITGQLSSQSTSISKLEQKANSIE
-802 SKVSSNTTTIN
+802 SKVTSNTTTIN
-813 NINGQVTTNKT
+813 NLSGSVTS
-824 DIANLTIKA
+824 L
-833 DGIESTVSN
+833 
-842 MTKSNGTN
+842 
-850 LFSFTNT
+850 
-857 DFQNYWCRSAI
+857 
-868 QMNGFFTYKL
+868 
-878 NQGLYRLQN
+878 
-887 LGTNGEGGD
+887 
-896 FVVSFDA
+896 
-903 RVLKNTTVNVNFCD
+903 
-917 IGAEENNGDI
+917 
-927 ALTTTFQHYVLHFK
+927 
-941 NIQSDYLDKA
+941 QSD
-951 LYNGFIDFE
+951 
-960 PKTLD
+960 
-965 ETNQLYV
+965 
-972 ANFML
+972 M
-977 ERGNVPSATF
+977 
-987 CLSDADKSNFG
+987 SD
-998 NKESFSNWETYPTV
+998 V
-1012 QTVNETINGKSVQA
+1012 
-1026 YKIEGLPSG
+1026 
-1035 SQYVDILNTRNLQK
+1035 
-1049 SMKIEPKKVYT
+1049 
-1060 LSFYAKASES
+1060 
-1070 GHGIETF
+1070 
-1077 LYPSIN
+1077 
-1083 DIGVQ
+1083 
-1088 DIQYRNVNGA
+1088 
-1098 GTQTAYS
+1098 
-1105 SKSDGYTLCEL
+1105 
-1116 DTTWRKFYVHW
+1116 
-1127 HPHTIGETYNCVCG
+1127 
-1141 RLYYN
+1141 
-1146 MTVYI
+1146 
-1151 AEAKL
+1151 
-1156 EEGYICEENI
+1156 
-1166 SNQETYSSIK
+1166 K
-1176 QTAESITSTVSSMKD
+1176 QTASSITSTVSSMKD

-1203 GQGWSTN
+1203 GQGWSNN

-1244 DFWGVGGG
+1244 GVWGGG
-1252 NLQIKILDFT
+1252 IQIKILEFT
-1262 QTYYDDGIYNKY
+1262 QTYYDDGIYNQY
-1274 VDFGL
+1274 VDFGT
-1279 YTPCKILTTSSNV
+1279 YTPCKILTTSSSV
-1292 SNVTLTNY
+1292 SNANLTNY
-1300 ATSGTSSTWT
+1300 ATSGTLSTWT

-1315 TITLTVGDNVAVRVT
+1315 TITLTVGDKVAVRVT
-1330 NNTNSRYNSIYGTVS
+1330 NSTNSRYNSIYGTVS

-1351 KSVTVKAIALLD
+1351 KSVTVKAIKLLD

-1373 PIDKKDGTD
+1373 PTDKKDGTD
-1382 INYLHY
+1382 INSLHY
-1388 DEKLGRYW
+1388 DEKLGRWW

-1406 KTFVILFRNL
+1406 KTFVILFRNP
-1416 STSSIGYISRLM
+1416 STSIIGYISRLM
-1428 IEECVEYPHK
+1428 IEESVEYPHK

-1443 QASQSMIKQTAN
+1443 QASQSMIKQTA
-1455 EIMMN
+1455 ESIMIS
-1460 VNNTY
+1460 VNDTY
-1465 VKIGDGNITLNGD
+1465 VKIGEGNITLNGE
-1478 TKVNGSLTLHD
+1478 TKVNGSLTLND

-1512 YNEFKSKSTNVIKT
+1512 YNEFKSKTTNTIKT
-1526 HYNSTIYG
+1526 HFNSTIYG
-1534 VQTVDGNL
+1534 SPTVDGAL
-1542 YGFNWNVTQK
+1542 YGFSWNVSQK
-1552 LGTFKKGSYIKF
+1552 LGTFKKGSYINLI
-1564 MDYTNVAFANV
+1564 DYTNVAFANV
-1575 GTEQIGIGTPSATF
+1575 GTLHYSIGTPSATF
-1589 NIYENETLTKTITV
+1589 YIHENGTLTKTITV

-1632 VSQSIW
+1632 VSASIW
-1638 GTNQDII
+1638 GTSQDILS
-1645 FPRDTNITI
+1645 PRDTNITI
-1654 QPIRPIRPMPSIT
+1654 QPIRPMPSIS
-1667 VTVNWKNEVPTSSG
+1667 VTVDWKNEVPTASA

-1711 GTNEFRITSD
+1711 GVNEFRITSD

-1734 KGTDNSKS
+1734 KGTDNSNS

-1767 RNPYEGQTFR
+1767 PNPYEGQTFR
-1777 ILDKALAETYIN
+1777 ILDKALEETYIN
-1789 SNGKKVVNHQTGGDG
+1789 SNGKKVVNHKTGGDG
-1804 KVINLDYLGSQVFWT
+1804 KVLNLDYLGSQVFWT
-1819 YVYIGGRW
+1819 YVYIDGRW

>member
-40 WGQAFDGTNDV
+40 WGQAFDGTSDV

-86 LSATTANTTTLSA
+86 LSATTATTTTLSA
-99 ATANAETLSATTAN
+99 TTANAETLSATR
-113 TTTLSAATANTTTLS
+113 
-128 ATTANAETL
+128 ANAETL

-219 DVDIVQDSTNEVKL
+219 DVDIVQDSPNEVKL
-233 LWQCQDANGNQRD
+233 LWQCQDEDGNQRD

-253 QALCMSFNQAK
+253 QALCLSFNKAK
-264 VGTSHNVANKYYWA
+264 VGTTHNVGNKYYWA

-347 IKAPL
+347 LKAPL

-435 QIDNFFISSAARI
+435 QLDDFYINTARI

-467 GTSHYIGVYWDGS
+467 GNPHYYGVFWDGS
-480 QGGRSIKIE
+480 QQNGRSVKIE

-518 DTNAKRLG
+518 ETNAKRLG

-539 YNQWELFT
+539 YSQWELFT

-554 AESDYIAFNFWE
+554 AESDYIAFIFWE
-566 YCNKESGRI
+566 YCNNESGRI
-575 NAYICRPMVEEGDTY
+575 EAYICRPMVEEGDTY
-590 YGWTVSDEDN
+590 YGWTVSDDDN

-621 EVKGTKTLKDDTYE
+621 EAKGTKALKGDVYE

-680 PMTKTPYTL
+680 PTTKTPYTL
-689 LNEPMVKPMGV
+689 LNEPMGKPMGV
-700 QYGDGTNE
+700 QYGDGTKE
-708 GYMTLLTDSDIERE
+708 AYTTLLTDSDIERD

-731 LKRLPQLIYFQ
+731 LKRLPSHIYLQ
-742 FPKNQEESGIT
+742 FPKNSDQSGVT
-753 SWNVTITKPKIEEG
+753 SWNATITKPKIEEG

-791 ATLEQKANSIE
+791 ATLTQKADSIESKVTSNTTSINTITGQLSSQSSSISKLEQKANS
-802 SKVSSNTTTIN
+802 
-813 NINGQVTTNKT
+813 
-824 DIANLTIKA
+824 
-833 DGIESTVSN
+833 IESTVSN

-857 DFQNYWCRSAI
+857 NFQDGYCRSAI

-903 RVLKNTTVNVNFCD
+903 RTLKNTTVNVNFCD
-917 IGAEENNGDI
+917 VGAEENNGDI

-941 NIQSDYLDKA
+941 NIQSDYLDRA

-977 ERGNVPSATF
+977 ERGNVPSETF
-987 CLSDADKSNFG
+987 CLSDADKNNFG

-1035 SQYVDILNTRNLQK
+1035 ETYVDTLVGSNLQK
-1049 SMKIEPKKVYT
+1049 NMKIEPQKVYT

-1070 GHGIETF
+1070 GHGIYCF
-1077 LYPSIN
+1077 LYPAIN
-1083 DIGVQ
+1083 YTSVQ
-1088 DIQYRNVNGA
+1088 NILYKGVNGGGSQEQWSA
-1098 GTQTAYS
+1098 
-1105 SKSDGYTLCEL
+1105 KVDGSTLCEI
-1116 DTTWRKFYVHW
+1116 DTKWRKFYVHW
-1127 HPHTIGETYNCVCG
+1127 HPHTVGDTINCIVG

-1244 DFWGVGGG
+1244 GVWGGG
-1252 NLQIKILDFT
+1252 IQIKILEFT

-1315 TITLTVGDNVAVRVT
+1315 TITLAVGDNVAVRVT

-1373 PIDKKDGTD
+1373 PMDKKDGTD
-1382 INYLHY
+1382 INSLHY

-1401 SSGAA
+1401 SSGAS
-1406 KTFVILFRNL
+1406 KTFVMLFRNP
-1416 STSSIGYISRLM
+1416 STSIIGYISRLM
-1428 IEECVEYPHK
+1428 IEESVEYPHK

-1443 QASQSMIKQTAN
+1443 QASQSMIKQTADS
-1455 EIMMN
+1455 IMMS
-1460 VNNTY
+1460 VNDTY

-1478 TKVNGSLTLHD
+1478 TKVNGSLTLND
-1489 EDQGFLLLGDSGTTE
+1489 ENQGFLLLGDSGTTE

-1512 YNEFKSKSTNVIKT
+1512 YNEFKGKSTNVIKT
-1526 HYNSTIYG
+1526 HYNSRVSG
-1534 VQTVDGNL
+1534 FQSADGNL
-1542 YGFNWNVTQK
+1542 YGFSWNVAQK
-1552 LGTFKKGSYIKF
+1552 LGTFKKGSYIKLI
-1564 MDYTNVAFANV
+1564 DYTNVAFANV

-1589 NIYENETLTKTITV
+1589 YIHENGTLTKTITV

-1654 QPIRPIRPMPSIT
+1654 KPIRPMPSIT
-1667 VTVNWKNEVPTSSG
+1667 VTINWKNEVPTSSG

-1734 KGTDNSKS
+1734 KGTNDSNS

-1789 SNGKKVVNHQTGGDG
+1789 SNGKKLVDHNTGGDG
-1804 KVINLDYLGSQVFWT
+1804 KVLNSDYLGGQVFWT
-1819 YVYIGGRW
+1819 YVYIDGRW

>member
-64 KTVSGDTGSFNNL
+64 TVSGDTGSFNNL

-86 LSATTANTTTLSA
+86 LSATTATTT
-99 ATANAETLSATTAN
+99 TLSATTA
-113 TTTLSAATANTTTLS
+113 SAETLS

-166 IIESNGIKGDK
+166 IIQSNSIKGDK

-202 KVKSA
+202 KVKSV

-219 DVDIVQDSTNEVKL
+219 DVDIVQDSADEVKL
-233 LWQCQDANGNQRD
+233 LWQSQDANGNQRD

-253 QALCMSFNQAK
+253 QALCMSFNKAK
-264 VGTSHNVANKYYWA
+264 VGTTHNVANKYYWA

-309 TLNPEFGDS
+309 ALNPEIGDS

-326 TDDKERQSAIYIS
+326 TDDAARQSAIYIS

-347 IKAPL
+347 LKAPL

-394 INNKIAESE
+394 INNKIAEAE

-416 VSEKTKERR
+416 VSEKTQERR
-425 NLLKGTTFHR
+425 NLLVGSDFKR
-435 QIDNFFISSAARI
+435 KSNNFTISTDARI

-467 GTSHYIGVYWDGS
+467 GTSHYVGVYWDGS
-480 QGGRSIKIE
+480 QGGRSVKIE

-495 ISCYYKTNDTNA
+495 ISCYYKTNDSNA
-507 NFSLEAIYTDK
+507 KFSLEAIYTDK
-518 DTNAKRLG
+518 ETNAKRLG
-526 RPKYLSKNMFNPK
+526 RPKYLSPSDFKPK
-539 YNQWELFT
+539 YSQWELFT

-566 YCNKESGRI
+566 YCNVEAGRI
-575 NAYICRPMVEEGDTY
+575 EACICRPMVEEGDTY

-600 DYIGAN
+600 EYIGAN
-606 LIDNSRTFEVGGNTL
+606 LIDNSRTFEVGGNTV
-621 EVKGTKTLKDDTYE
+621 EAKGNKTLKGDVYE
-635 LTYEGSDEY
+635 LTYKGSDEY

-680 PMTKTPYTL
+680 PMTKTPYML
-689 LNEPMVKPMGV
+689 LNEAMGKPMDV

-708 GYMTLLTDSDIERE
+708 AYTTLLTDSDIERE
-722 KKLWVHFKF
+722 KKIWVHFKF
-731 LKRLPQLIYFQ
+731 MKRLPKHIYFQ
-742 FPKNQEESGIT
+742 FPKNSDQSGVT
-753 SWNVTITKPKIEEG
+753 SWNVTITKPKLEEG

-776 KTDIDNTITTINSNV
+776 KTDVENSLTTITNNV
-791 ATLEQKANSIE
+791 ATLTQKADSIE
-802 SKVSSNTTTIN
+802 AKVTSNTTTIN

-842 MTKSNGTN
+842 MTKSYGTN

-857 DFQNYWCRSAI
+857 NFQDGYCRSAI
-868 QMNGFFTYKL
+868 QMNGFFTLKL
-878 NQGLYRLQN
+878 NQGIYRLQN
-887 LGTNGEGGD
+887 LGTNNEGGD

-941 NIQSDYLDKA
+941 NIHTDYLDKA

-960 PKTLD
+960 PITKD

-977 ERGNVPSATF
+977 ERGTIPSEKF
-987 CLSDADKSNFG
+987 SISEADRNNYG
-998 NKESFSNWETYPTV
+998 KESFTAWGKDSIV
-1012 QTVNETINGKSVQA
+1012 QIVNETINGKSVKA
-1026 YKIEGLPSG
+1026 YKVEGLPSG
-1035 SQYVDILNTRNLQK
+1035 ETYINILSGNNLQNK
-1049 SMKIEPKKVYT
+1049 MKIQPQNVYT
-1060 LSFYAKASES
+1060 LSFWAKASES
-1070 GHGIETF
+1070 GHGIYCY
-1077 LYPSIN
+1077 LWP
-1083 DIGVQ
+1083 DISDTGLNGV
-1088 DIQYRNVNGA
+1088 IYKGVNGA
-1098 GTQTAYS
+1098 GTQEQKTS
-1105 SKSDGYTLCEL
+1105 SVDGSTLCGI
-1116 DTTWRKFYVHW
+1116 DTTWRKFYIHW
-1127 HPHTIGETYNCVCG
+1127 HPHKVGDIVNCNVG
-1141 RLYYN
+1141 RLYAN
-1146 MTVYI
+1146 MAVWLSDV
-1151 AEAKL
+1151 KL

-1176 QTAESITSTVSSMKD
+1176 QTAES
-1191 EIIGENCMLGLN
+1191 
-1203 GQGWSTN
+1203 
-1210 TIYED
+1210 
-1215 AGTSFHCESTDW
+1215 
-1227 FQSHPIADFS
+1227 
-1237 GDYTFSF
+1237 
-1244 DFWGVGGG
+1244 
-1252 NLQIKILDFT
+1252 
-1262 QTYYDDGIYNKY
+1262 
-1274 VDFGL
+1274 
-1279 YTPCKILTTSSNV
+1279 
-1292 SNVTLTNY
+1292 
-1300 ATSGTSSTWT
+1300 
-1310 YTNTE
+1310 
-1315 TITLTVGDNVAVRVT
+1315 
-1330 NNTNSRYNSIYGTVS
+1330 
-1345 AINTSS
+1345 
-1351 KSVTVKAIALLD
+1351 
-1363 QPNTICTLSC
+1363 
-1373 PIDKKDGTD
+1373 
-1382 INYLHY
+1382 
-1388 DEKLGRYW
+1388 
-1396 IRFKE
+1396 
-1401 SSGAA
+1401 
-1406 KTFVILFRNL
+1406 
-1416 STSSIGYISRLM
+1416 
-1428 IEECVEYPHK
+1428 
-1438 YNSTG
+1438 
-1443 QASQSMIKQTAN
+1443 
-1455 EIMMN
+1455 IMMN

-1478 TKVNGSLTLHD
+1478 TKVNGSLTLND
-1489 EDQGFLLLGDSGTTE
+1489 ETQGFLLLGDGGTTE

-1512 YNEFKSKSTNVIKT
+1512 YNEFKSKTTNTIKT
-1526 HYNSTIYG
+1526 HFNSTIFG
-1534 VQTVDGNL
+1534 SPTVDGAL
-1542 YGFNWNVTQK
+1542 YGFSWNVQQK
-1552 LGTFKKGSYIKF
+1552 LGTFKKGSYIKLLY
-1564 MDYTNVAFANV
+1564 YTNVAFANV
-1575 GTEQIGIGTPSATF
+1575 GTLQYSIGTPSATF
-1589 NIYENETLTKTITV
+1589 YIHENGRLTKTITV

-1632 VSQSIW
+1632 VSTSIW
-1638 GTNQDII
+1638 GTSQDILSPI
-1645 FPRDTNITI
+1645 DTNITI
-1654 QPIRPIRPMPSIT
+1654 QPIRPMPSIS
-1667 VTVNWKNEVPTSSG
+1667 VTVDWKNEVPTSSG

-1711 GTNEFRITSD
+1711 GVNEFRITSD

-1728 PNVKVV
+1728 PNIKVL
-1734 KGTDNSKS
+1734 KGTDNRNS

-1767 RNPYEGQTFR
+1767 PNPYEGQTFR
-1777 ILDKALAETYIN
+1777 ILDKALEETYIN
-1789 SNGKKVVNHQTGGDG
+1789 SNGKKLVNHKTGGDG
-1804 KVINLDYLGSQVFWT
+1804 KVLSLDYLGGQVFWT
-1819 YVYIGGRW
+1819 YVYIDGRW